1 MTDPRRTIW
10 LAALACLLCPALTV
24 FGQQPS
30 APAEPSHAQADDSI
44 DDATRGAIRRAIGY
58 LEDEVTRWPTENH
71 CYACHH
77 NGDAAR
83 ALMIAARQGWPV
95 DDRALKTSRPWLD
108 RPNRWEEEGSKGEFY
123 DRTLSS
129 LQFSWGLNV
138 AQQTTHD
145 APPESLAAAAKLVA
159 DTQTAD
165 GSWQI
170 DAPGTAG
177 SPVTYG
183 PVLATVVGREVLIAA
198 GDQFVNARRRAD
210 TWLAARHPQSVFD
223 AATLLLIDTHGPSAS
238 ESSPLSET
246 LRDECLAL
254 VAKGQTAQGGWGPYV
269 VSRAEPFDTA
279 LVVLG
284 LQRQKSSSP
293 DRSAAMIAAGRRH
306 LVESQLADGSWPP
319 TTRPPGANSHAQR
332 ISTTAWSLLA
342 LLP

>member
-10 LAALACLLCPALTV
+10 LATMACLLCPAPAV

-30 APAEPSHAQADDSI
+30 APAEPSRPQADDKI
-44 DDATRGAIRRAIGY
+44 DDATRQAIRHAIVY

-95 DDRALKTSRPWLD
+95 NDRALKTSRPWLD
-108 RPNRWEEEGSKGEFY
+108 RPGRWEEEGYKGEFY

-129 LQFSWGLNV
+129 LQFAWGLTA
-138 AQQTTHD
+138 AQQTTQD

-159 DTQTAD
+159 ATQSAD

-183 PVLATVVGREVLIAA
+183 PMLATVVGREVLIAA
-198 GDQFVNARRRAD
+198 GQEFIDARRRAD

-223 AATLLLIDTHGPSAS
+223 AAALLLIDTHGPSAG
-238 ESSPLSET
+238 ESSPLSEM
-246 LRDECLAL
+246 LRDECFDLI
-254 VAKGQTAQGGWGPYV
+254 AKGQTAQGGWGPYV

-284 LQRQKSSSP
+284 LQRQFAQAP
-293 DRSAAMIAAGRRH
+293 DRLAPMIAAGRRY
-306 LVESQLADGSWPP
+306 LVESQLPDGSWPP